1 MRILLRLMTFARE
14 YWRLLVLAF
23 VCMMASTAFLL
34 IIPQLISRAVDTVLG
49 EGVHGD
55 LIWLGIAVVV
65 AGALRGL
72 SAFGNSYLS
81 EVVSQKTT
89 YDIRNA
95 LYNKLQ
101 RLSFAFHDQA
111 QTGELMSRGTADV
124 EAIRIFFG
132 RGLLGL
138 LQIAVLFVAISF
150 LLVRLDWFL
159 ALLTVAFLAAVGW
172 RAVVVARL
180 LRPIW
185 LKIQELMARLGTI
198 LEENLTGVRTV
209 RSFAREQEESRKFST
224 HAEVL
229 YEQHMVATHKRAF
242 NISLMVFL
250 VTIPLALILW
260 YGGQQVIA
268 GNLTIGEL
276 TQFIFYLTMM
286 SMPVR
291 RLGFLTNIFTR
302 TISAGQRILEILDT
316 ESAVKEKPGA
326 IELDGVKA
334 AVTFENVSFSY
345 DPTTPALKN
354 VSFSVQPGELVALVG
369 SLGSGKSTIAHLIPR
384 FYDVSAGRITIDD
397 IDIRDVTL
405 DSLRRNVGI
414 VQQDTFLFSATIRD
428 NIAYGAVNA
437 DMERIASAAKAA
449 QLHDFIQSLPDGYD
463 TWVGERGVTLSG
475 GEKQRLTIARTLL
488 INPRILILDDSTSS
502 VDAGTEH
509 LIRRA
514 LNAVIKE
521 RTTFIITHRLPIV
534 RNADLILVL
543 ENGEVVERGTHSEL
557 MARNGLYRQ
566 IYESQLSAAQAP
578 GEDSVTQHSSDM
590 QGGINKS

>member
-1 MRILLRLMTFARE
+1 
-14 YWRLLVLAF
+14 
-23 VCMMASTAFLL
+23 
-34 IIPQLISRAVDTVLG
+34 
-49 EGVHGD
+49 
-55 LIWLGIAVVV
+55 
-65 AGALRGL
+65 
-72 SAFGNSYLS
+72 
-81 EVVSQKTT
+81 
-89 YDIRNA
+89 
-95 LYNKLQ
+95 
-101 RLSFAFHDQA
+101 
-111 QTGELMSRGTADV
+111 
-124 EAIRIFFG
+124 
-132 RGLLGL
+132 
-138 LQIAVLFVAISF
+138 
-150 LLVRLDWFL
+150 VRLNWFL
-159 ALLTVAFLAAVGW
+159 ALLTVGFLAAVGW

-209 RSFAREQEESRKFST
+209 RSFAREQQESCKFST
-224 HAEVL
+224 QAEVL
-229 YEQHMVATHKRAF
+229 YDQHMMATRRRAF

-250 VTIPLALILW
+250 VTIPVALILS
-260 YGGQQVIA
+260 YGGRQVMV
-268 GNLTIGEL
+268 GSLTMGEL

-291 RLGFLTNIFTR
+291 RLAFITNIFTR

-316 ESAVKEKPGA
+316 ESAVRESPGA
-326 IELDGVKA
+326 IELDGIKA
-334 AVTFENVSFSY
+334 AVSAENVSFSY
-345 DPTTPALKN
+345 DSTDPALKN
-354 VSFSVQPGELVALVG
+354 VSFSAQPGELVALVG

-384 FYDVSAGRITIDD
+384 FYDVTAGRITIDG

-414 VQQDTFLFSATIRD
+414 VQQNTFLFSATIRD

-437 DMERIASAAKAA
+437 DTERIVSAAKAA

-514 LNAVIKE
+514 LNTVIKG
-521 RTTFIITHRLPIV
+521 RTTFIITHRLPII

-543 ENGEVVERGTHSEL
+543 EGGEVVERGTHSEL

-566 IYESQLSAAQAP
+566 IYESQLSASRKPGDDSDAQH
-578 GEDSVTQHSSDM
+578 GSDM
-590 QGGINKS
+590 QGGVDRS